1 MEKFHLRITGDL
13 GFEVW
18 KDIPEY
24 KGMYQV
30 STYGRVRSLDHY
42 GSNGHAIVLY
52 KGKILSPC
60 MGSEGYYHV
69 YFYSGK
75 IRSHMIHRLVA
86 SVFIPNFNS
95 KREVNHKDENKL
107 NNNVSNL
114 EWVSSF
120 ENANYGTRN
129 IRAIETKKKN
139 GLLKSVIM
147 LDLDEN
153 IVDRFDTI
161 ADAAKFVGGFKNNI
175 WACCNNKAKTA
186 YGYRWRY
193 E

>member
-1 MEKFHLRITGDL
+1 MDNFKLRITDDI

-18 KDIPEY
+18 QDIPGYE
-24 KGMYQV
+24 GRYQV

-42 GSNGHAIVLY
+42 GSNGHTIVLY
-52 KGKILSPC
+52 KGKILTPC

-69 YFYSGK
+69 YFFNGK
-75 IRSHMIHRLVA
+75 TRSNMIHRLVA
-86 SVFIPNFNS
+86 SVFIPNFNN

-114 EWVSSF
+114 EWLSSF

-129 IRAIETKKKN
+129 IRAIETKKEM
-139 GLLKSVIM
+139 GLLKRVVM
-147 LDLDEN
+147 LDLGGN
-153 IVDRFDTI
+153 TIDRFESM
-161 ADAAKFVGGFKNNI
+161 ADAAKFVGGNKTNI
-175 WACCNNKAKTA
+175 CACCNNKAKTA